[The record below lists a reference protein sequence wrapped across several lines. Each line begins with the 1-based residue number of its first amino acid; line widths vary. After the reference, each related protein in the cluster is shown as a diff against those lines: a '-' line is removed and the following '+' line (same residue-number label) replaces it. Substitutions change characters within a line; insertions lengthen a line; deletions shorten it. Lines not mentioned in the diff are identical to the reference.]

1 MSRTPQE
8 LIVSAQQHL
17 RLLHEHLTR
26 GDMDDATI
34 FDAVCMRL
42 SAAIESL
49 GAIDDALRDQAFGSS
64 WPAIWSVRNRIAHG
78 YVIIDRQ
85 IIVST
90 VDHDLPEFE
99 EKIEY
104 LSRFV
109 SGQGGDA

>member
-8 LIVSAQQHL
+8 LIASAQQHL

-49 GAIDDALRDQAFGSS
+49 GAIDDAFRDQAFGSS
-64 WPAIWSVRNRIAHG
+64 WPAIWSVRNCSCGAMPARDCH
-78 YVIIDRQ
+78 
-85 IIVST
+85 
-90 VDHDLPEFE
+90 
-99 EKIEY
+99 
-104 LSRFV
+104 
-109 SGQGGDA
+109 